1 MSDNIRTN
9 YCPACKEQAD
19 RIAELEAENA
29 RLERSAAGW
38 QADAKR
44 YAENADYWKS
54 ENARLR
60 EALGEVIECDPG
72 AYEAR
77 IARAAL
83 KEIDNG

>member
-1 MSDNIRTN
+1 MSDLIERLLKQETTGWAYNDSRK
-9 YCPACKEQAD
+9 PVKELRNPDGPEAAA
-19 RIAELEAENA
+19 RIAELEA
-29 RLERSAAGW
+29 
-38 QADAKR
+38 
-44 YAENADYWKS
+44 

-83 KEIDNG
+83 KEQER